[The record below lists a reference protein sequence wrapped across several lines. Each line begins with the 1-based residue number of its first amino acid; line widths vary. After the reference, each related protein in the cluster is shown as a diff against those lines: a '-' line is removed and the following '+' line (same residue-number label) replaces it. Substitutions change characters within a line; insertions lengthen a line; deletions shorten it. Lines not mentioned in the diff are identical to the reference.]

1 MLVGEVIARLAERV
15 PELAGRIEGAAEL
28 SALMRENRLPQVTP
42 AAHVLPLGLRG
53 LQADAAAGA
62 FRQAVDETVAVVL
75 TWRGYEPTGAR
86 ALAPLDALIGAV
98 IEALAGWGPAAASG
112 VLRLAR
118 GQLVAINAG
127 TIVYQIDFTLTDHLR
142 ITP

>member
-1 MLVGEVIARLAERV
+1 MLVGAVIAQLGARV

-53 LQADAAAGA
+53 LQADAATGL

-75 TWRGYEPTGAR
+75 TWRGYEASGGR
-86 ALAPLDALIGAV
+86 ALSPLDALIDAV
-98 IEALAGWGPAAASG
+98 IAALAGWGPEAAGG

-142 ITP
+142 IAP